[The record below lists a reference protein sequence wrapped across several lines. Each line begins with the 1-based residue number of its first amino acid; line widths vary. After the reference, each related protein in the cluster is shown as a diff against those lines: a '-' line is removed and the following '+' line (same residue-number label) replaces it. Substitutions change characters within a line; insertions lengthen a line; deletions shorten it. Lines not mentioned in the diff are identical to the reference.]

1 MTQKT
6 VVGKEIGQKALH
18 NGGQNLEEKDSN
30 KWYTIYPH
38 SNSRCAKRLS
48 ADIST

>member
-6 VVGKEIGQKALH
+6 VVGKETGQEALH

-30 KWYTIYPH
+30 
-38 SNSRCAKRLS
+38 
-48 ADIST
+48 